1 MLEEILA
8 HINNYFVVSKQRGGY
23 EISDGTISLP
33 FLQTNQYFQIVGSV
47 FNDGVYKYPAS
58 DLTDESFTGEVRAL
72 AVPPAVIALASTIQ
86 AWTAENPQAAY
97 TSESFGGY
105 SYSKATNA
113 QTGLSATWQDVFRN
127 ELNRWRKI

>member
-8 HINNYFVVSKQRGGY
+8 HINNYFVVSKRKGGY
-23 EISDGTISLP
+23 EIFDGTISLP
-33 FLQTNQYFQIVGSV
+33 FLQENQYFRIKGST
-47 FNDGVYKYPAS
+47 FNDGVYKYTQCE
-58 DLTDESFTGEVRAL
+58 LVDEAFTGEIWAL
-72 AVPPAVIALASTIQ
+72 AIPPAVLALASTIQ
-86 AWTAENPQAAY
+86 AWADENPQAAY

>member
-8 HINNYFVVSKQRGGY
+8 HINNYFVVDIKKGGY

>member
-8 HINNYFVVSKQRGGY
+8 HINNYFVTEIKKGGCK
-23 EISDGTISLP
+23 ISDGTIALP
-33 FLQTNQYFQIVGSV
+33 FLQTNQYFRIVGSV

-58 DLTDESFTGEVRAL
+58 GLTDEEFAGEVWAL
-72 AVPPAVIALASTIQ
+72 AVPPAVSALASTIQ

>member
-8 HINNYFVVSKQRGGY
+8 HINNYFVVSKQKGGY
-23 EISDGTISLP
+23 EISNGTISLP

-58 DLTDESFTGEVRAL
+58 DLTDESFTGEVRAM

-105 SYSKATNA
+105 SYSKATNT
-113 QTGLSATWQDVFRN
+113 QTGLSATWQDVFKN
-127 ELNRWRKI
+127 ELNRWRKV

>member
-8 HINNYFVVSKQRGGY
+8 HVNNYFVVDIKKGGY
-23 EISDGTISLP
+23 EISNGTISLP
-33 FLQTNQYFQIVGSV
+33 FLKTNQYFRIRGSL
-47 FNDGVYKYPAS
+47 FNDGVYKYHAAN
-58 DLTDESFTGEVRAL
+58 LTDEEFDGEIWAM

-86 AWTAENPQAAY
+86 AWMVKNPKAAY

-105 SYSKATNA
+105 SYSKATNT

>member
-8 HINNYFVVSKQRGGY
+8 RVNNYFVVDIKKGGY
-23 EISDGTISLP
+23 EISNGTISLP
-33 FLQTNQYFQIVGSV
+33 FLKTNQYFRIRGSL
-47 FNDGVYKYPAS
+47 FNDGVYKYPVAN
-58 DLTDESFTGEVRAL
+58 LTDESFEGEIWAM
-72 AVPPAVIALASTIQ
+72 AVPPAVIALSTTIQ

-113 QTGLSATWQDVFRN
+113 QTGLSATWQDVFRS

>member
-8 HINNYFVVSKQRGGY
+8 HINNYFVVSKQKGGY
-23 EISDGTISLP
+23 EISNGTISLP

-113 QTGLSATWQDVFRN
+113 QTGLPATWQDVFKS

>member
-8 HINNYFVVSKQRGGY
+8 HINNYFVVSKQKGGY
-23 EISDGTISLP
+23 EISNGTISLP
-33 FLQTNQYFQIVGSV
+33 FLQTNQYFQIVGSL
-47 FNDGVYKYPAS
+47 FNDGVYKYPVS